1 MHVFHKMFIIFQCLF
16 LLFYIFVSVEISVFC
31 LMLTLNPIS
40 LKIESSAGEIA
51 EDCSDVLP
59 EGSYMLH
66 LGSLNE
72 LSP

>member
-1 MHVFHKMFIIFQCLF
+1 MPFLF
-16 LLFYIFVSVEISVFC
+16 VKLAFYYVFYIVISDERRSLFC

-40 LKIESSAGEIA
+40 LKMKSSAGEIA

-66 LGSLNE
+66 LGPLNK

>member
-1 MHVFHKMFIIFQCLF
+1 
-16 LLFYIFVSVEISVFC
+16 
-31 LMLTLNPIS
+31 MLTLNPIS

-66 LGSLNE
+66 LGPLSE